1 MGAAIR
7 TEGLGKKYFQQ
18 GEVDAVVDLSIEV
31 QEGEIF
37 GFLGPNGAGK
47 TTTIKMLLGL
57 IFPTAGSAEVLGR
70 PAGDLEMR
78 RQVSYLPESPY
89 FYDHLTGVELL
100 DFYGRLFG
108 IGKKERERRVHEL
121 MDQVGLKNDKAKH
134 LKQYSKGMLQRIGI
148 AQALVND
155 PKLLILDEPT
165 SGLDPVAHIE
175 IRHLIQSLK
184 DRGKTIFLS
193 SHQLVDVERVC
204 DRIAILNFGKLVRA
218 GTVSQLTS
226 GTRTEIVARMD
237 GEAVTKLRERVPDL
251 VTQDGTVVINETD
264 PAQVDSLIDFIRGS
278 SGQIV
283 SIIPQ
288 RERLEDVFIESVG
301 LTGGRQIGTMNQLTE
316 DVTA

>member
-1 MGAAIR
+1 
-7 TEGLGKKYFQQ
+7 
-18 GEVDAVVDLSIEV
+18 VVDLCVEV
-31 QEGEIF
+31 QEGEIY

-78 RQVSYLPESPY
+78 RHVSYLPESPY

-100 DFYGRLFG
+100 DFYARLFG

-184 DRGKTIFLS
+184 DRGKTVFLS
-193 SHQLVDVERVC
+193 SHQLADVERVC

-218 GTVSQLTS
+218 GTVAQLTA

-237 GEAVTKLRERVPDL
+237 GEAVTRLRELVPDF
-251 VTQDGTVVINETD
+251 TTHDGTVVINESD

-278 SGQIV
+278 NGQILSV
-283 SIIPQ
+283 IPQ
-288 RERLEDVFIESVG
+288 RQRLEDIFIESVG